1 VNSEAVELITIPSD
15 VKIDAT
21 AFLIGFLESLGNQ
34 NDISSLTDIATWY
47 LQKLLFLNND
57 IKFFIFIK

>member
-1 VNSEAVELITIPSD
+1 MNSEAVELITIPSD